1 MGAQKLV
8 TVVRSGLGW
17 ELRCIREQRGLTLE
31 TVCDQL
37 GWQQSK
43 LSRML

>member
-1 MGAQKLV
+1 VQY
-8 TVVRSGLGW
+8 
-17 ELRCIREQRGLTLE
+17 IREKCDLTLE